1 MTPQQIALV
10 QQSFSKVAPISEAAA
25 VLFYDR
31 LFDVAPS
38 VRAMFPE
45 DMTEQRKKL
54 MGMLAAVV
62 SGLSNLETILPA
74 ASALAKRHVAYGAKA
89 EHYPVVGATLLW
101 TLEKG
106 LGEAWTP
113 ELATAWTDAYG
124 VLSGYMIS
132 KPTARR
138 RRPPNRRC
146 LVSEPL
152 VIVGNGMAAARL
164 VDELAKTALGRYA
177 VAVIGEEPRLA
188 YNRVLLSSVLAG
200 ETGSHEIE
208 LRPADWWRHRGV
220 TVRYGYRVT
229 EIDTGRRELKIA
241 GEESMEYSKLVLA
254 TGSTPLR
261 LNVPGADLAGVHTF
275 RDTRDVDLLLTL
287 AAAKKRVVVVGGGL
301 LGLEAA
307 YGLAKAGAPVTL
319 LHLMDRLMERQ
330 LDGPAADLLK
340 TLVERKGIRILLNAS
355 TARIHGERHVE
366 AVELA
371 DGSRIEADAVI
382 FAAGIRPNIALAKE
396 AGIAVNRG
404 IVVNDEM
411 QTASPDIYALGECA
425 EHRGTC
431 YGLVEPAYEQARVLA
446 RHLGGRPAA
455 YQGSVVSTNLKV
467 SGVSVFSA
475 GDFMGGEGSESLVLT
490 DRRRGT
496 YKKLV
501 IADGCL
507 TGAVLIG
514 DTADALWYLELIRTR
529 EKIAGIRAD
538 MMFGR
543 ALALPSKA
551 A

>member
-1 MTPQQIALV
+1 M
-10 QQSFSKVAPISEAAA
+10 
-25 VLFYDR
+25 
-31 LFDVAPS
+31 
-38 VRAMFPE
+38 
-45 DMTEQRKKL
+45 
-54 MGMLAAVV
+54 
-62 SGLSNLETILPA
+62 
-74 ASALAKRHVAYGAKA
+74 
-89 EHYPVVGATLLW
+89 
-101 TLEKG
+101 
-106 LGEAWTP
+106 
-113 ELATAWTDAYG
+113 
-124 VLSGYMIS
+124 
-132 KPTARR
+132 
-138 RRPPNRRC
+138 
-146 LVSEPL
+146 SEPL

-340 TLVERKGIRILLNAS
+340 TLVERKVIRILLNAS
-355 TARIHGERHVE
+355 TARIHGEGHVE

-382 FAAGIRPNIALAKE
+382 FAAGIKPNIALARD

-446 RHLGGRPAA
+446 RHLAGKPAA

-501 IADGCL
+501 IADGRL

-514 DTADALWYLELIRTR
+514 DTVDALWYLELIRNR
-529 EKIAGIRAD
+529 DKVAAIRTD

-543 ALALPSKA
+543 TLALPSKA

>member
-1 MTPQQIALV
+1 M
-10 QQSFSKVAPISEAAA
+10 
-25 VLFYDR
+25 
-31 LFDVAPS
+31 
-38 VRAMFPE
+38 
-45 DMTEQRKKL
+45 
-54 MGMLAAVV
+54 
-62 SGLSNLETILPA
+62 
-74 ASALAKRHVAYGAKA
+74 
-89 EHYPVVGATLLW
+89 
-101 TLEKG
+101 
-106 LGEAWTP
+106 
-113 ELATAWTDAYG
+113 
-124 VLSGYMIS
+124 
-132 KPTARR
+132 
-138 RRPPNRRC
+138 
-146 LVSEPL
+146 SEPL

-177 VAVIGEEPRLA
+177 VAVIGDEPRLA

-404 IVVNDEM
+404 IVVDDEM

-446 RHLGGRPAA
+446 RHLGGKPAS
-455 YQGSVVSTNLKV
+455 YPGSVVSTNLKV

-507 TGAVLIG
+507 TGAVLVG
-514 DTADALWYLELIRTR
+514 DTSDALWYLELIRTR
-529 EKIAGIRAD
+529 AKISAIRSD

-543 ALALPSKA
+543 ALALPPKA

>member
-1 MTPQQIALV
+1 M
-10 QQSFSKVAPISEAAA
+10 
-25 VLFYDR
+25 
-31 LFDVAPS
+31 
-38 VRAMFPE
+38 
-45 DMTEQRKKL
+45 
-54 MGMLAAVV
+54 
-62 SGLSNLETILPA
+62 
-74 ASALAKRHVAYGAKA
+74 
-89 EHYPVVGATLLW
+89 
-101 TLEKG
+101 
-106 LGEAWTP
+106 
-113 ELATAWTDAYG
+113 
-124 VLSGYMIS
+124 
-132 KPTARR
+132 
-138 RRPPNRRC
+138 
-146 LVSEPL
+146 SEPL

-164 VDELAKTALGRYA
+164 VDELAKTSLGRYA

-229 EIDTGRRELKIA
+229 EIDTGRRELKIE
-241 GEESMEYSKLVLA
+241 GEESVEYSKLVLA

-330 LDGPAADLLK
+330 LDLPAADLLK

-355 TARIHGERHVE
+355 TARIHGEGHVE

-371 DGSRIEADAVI
+371 DGTRIEADAVI
-382 FAAGIRPNIALAKE
+382 FAAGIRPNVALAKE

-446 RHLGGRPAA
+446 RHLAGRPAA

-475 GDFMGGEGSESLVLT
+475 GDFMGGDGSESLVLS
-490 DRRRGT
+490 DRKRGT

-501 IADGCL
+501 IADGRL

-514 DTADALWYLELIRTR
+514 DTVDALWYLELIRNR
-529 EKIAGIRAD
+529 DKVAAIRTD

-543 ALALPSKA
+543 ALARPSKA